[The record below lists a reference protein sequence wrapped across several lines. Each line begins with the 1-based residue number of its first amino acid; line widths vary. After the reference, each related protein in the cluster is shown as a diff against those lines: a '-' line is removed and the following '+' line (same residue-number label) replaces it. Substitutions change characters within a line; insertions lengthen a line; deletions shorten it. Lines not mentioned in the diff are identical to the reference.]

1 MYQWYH
7 KDACCQV
14 LSVQSFVTYSWM
26 VIFVQSCLRLFSFL
40 LPNRSKLLPDE
51 IISKR
56 INVQWLSLNWKV
68 GWNTILISVI
78 CKYVKLCQMWNF
90 DFLTNLTFCL
100 LSLNWKVAWNPMII
114 SVIYKAVSNTA
125 FRFLAKTDFLPFCL
139 FVIMSL
145 SDQKGTYLWIII
157 HHKLVLRYRCV
168 LIYT

>member
-1 MYQWYH
+1 MCPHLVFLLVCHPFKAAFSIISLKVFAIMYECYH

-26 VIFVQSCLRLFSFL
+26 VIFVQSCLRLFLFL

-78 CKYVKLCQMWNF
+78 CKYVKLSQMWNF

-114 SVIYKAVSNTA
+114 SVIYKAVSNMYSISIFGQNWLFA
-125 FRFLAKTDFLPFCL
+125 LLPF
-139 FVIMSL
+139 
-145 SDQKGTYLWIII
+145 
-157 HHKLVLRYRCV
+157 
-168 LIYT
+168 